1 MSRNAARQ
9 GFSLIELLVVLG
21 ILVILSSIGVA
32 AFISSGKVNRL
43 VATEQLISA
52 QIRQA
57 RYTARATGQAVLIYI
72 DKDANT
78 ISGVSRIPMWQGSCE
93 APYVAPPPAS
103 PVAPTADDQ
112 PPFDTVTDLPR
123 DKYLVPNGRSG
134 TGFSRGPLA
143 DSLKSASVTLFDLG
157 DPKFADGKA
166 RNRQLT
172 RSSSRKTEGFSLS
185 CAVRPV
191 AITKNRQK
199 QPLLVIGNGAVDAHP
214 MTSTSYAGIMLRAA
228 ELPMF
233 PTGTVPTAAPGVTLD
248 TNPKRI
254 CWDIIG
260 WVMFEGE
267 TTPYV
272 ISSVSDTLWD
282 GATVE
287 SSFLLDG
294 DSGGR
299 WEELAL
305 VYTGKS
311 LSLYRNGVEVARKV
325 DPSTDQNR
333 KKIAGYG
340 QPHRLYLGS
349 ANIDT
354 GSNPG
359 IQSIDKD
366 TVIDDIALFRIGA
379 DQPTQLAQG
388 VNPEASYRIL
398 VRPDG
403 QMYNE
408 INGTSGDMTL
418 VFTGV
423 FAEKEDQ
430 AIISITAGT
439 GLVNSTKVQLSKSA
453 P

>member
-1 MSRNAARQ
+1 MSQYAARH

-32 AFISSGKVNRL
+32 AFMNSGKVNRL
-43 VATEQLISA
+43 VATEQLIAA
-52 QIRQA
+52 QVRQA

-93 APYVAPPPAS
+93 APYVTPPAMAT
-103 PVAPTADDQ
+103 VNDQ
-112 PPFDTVTDLPR
+112 PPFDTDTDLPR
-123 DKYLVPNGRSG
+123 EKYLAPNGRSG
-134 TGFSRGPLA
+134 TGFFRSPLS
-143 DSLKSASVTLFDLG
+143 DPLKSASVTLFDLS
-157 DPKFADGKA
+157 DSKYSDGKA

-172 RSSSRKTEGFSLS
+172 RSSSGKTEGFALS

-191 AITKNRQK
+191 AIVKNQQK
-199 QPLLVIGNGAVDAHP
+199 QPLLIIGKGAVDAHP
-214 MTSTSYAGIMLRAA
+214 ATSLSYAGIMLKAA
-228 ELPMF
+228 ELPMY
-233 PTGTVPTAAPGVTLD
+233 PPPGQVPTAAPGVNLD
-248 TNPKRI
+248 TNPKRL

-260 WVMFEGE
+260 WVVREGE

-272 ISSVSDTLWD
+272 ISSVSDYLWD
-282 GATVE
+282 GSTAETK
-287 SSFLLDG
+287 FLLDG

-311 LSLYRNGVEVARKV
+311 LSLYRNGVEVARKI
-325 DPSTDQNR
+325 DATIDRDIR
-333 KKIAGYG
+333 KVVGYS

-354 GSNPG
+354 GTSPSG
-359 IQSIDKD
+359 VQLIDPD
-366 TVIDDIALFRIGA
+366 TIIDDIALFRIGT

-388 VNPEASYRIL
+388 VTPDAYYRIL

-403 QMYNE
+403 QMYE
-408 INGTSGDMTL
+408 EVSGISGDIPL
-418 VFTGV
+418 SFSGV
-423 FAEKEDQ
+423 FAEKEDH
-430 AIISITAGT
+430 AIITITTGT
-439 GLVNSTKVQLSKSA
+439 GLVKFTNIVLSKSA